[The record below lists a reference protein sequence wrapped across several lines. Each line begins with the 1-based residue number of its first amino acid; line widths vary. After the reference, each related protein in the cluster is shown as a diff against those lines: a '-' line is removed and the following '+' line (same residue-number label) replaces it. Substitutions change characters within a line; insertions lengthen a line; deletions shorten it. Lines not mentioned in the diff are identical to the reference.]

1 MKRLLIKILSIRKH
15 LLKSGK
21 GFKNKMKCH
30 SLIGKFE
37 NHLENYP
44 NISEKAIRTYMIK
57 HKAEILFL
65 IPKNSTGDSIKEKLS
80 IL

>member
-1 MKRLLIKILSIRKH
+1 MKKLLINILSIRKH

-21 GFKNKMKCH
+21 GFKNKMKCY

-44 NISEKAIRTYMIK
+44 NISEKAIRAYMTK
-57 HKAEILFL
+57 HKDDILFL
-65 IPKNSTGDSIKEKLS
+65 LPKNSTGDSIKEKLS